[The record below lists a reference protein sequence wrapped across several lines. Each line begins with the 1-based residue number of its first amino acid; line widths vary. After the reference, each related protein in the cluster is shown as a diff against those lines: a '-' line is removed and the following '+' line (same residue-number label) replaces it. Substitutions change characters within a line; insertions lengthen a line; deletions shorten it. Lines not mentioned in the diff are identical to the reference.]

1 MLGTTQQQRTM
12 GITMTPYSVL
22 PAGLSQESFSQAID
36 AFRRLLGGQF
46 VLTDSEHL
54 IPYRKIMLP
63 LDEADHTPSAVVLP
77 DSVEQV
83 QGILRLCNDFRI
95 PIWPISTGRNFGY
108 GSAAPGERGQV
119 VLDLKRMNRI
129 LSVDRHLCT
138 ALVEPGVTYKQLQD
152 YLKEHDIPLW
162 LSFPAPGPIA
172 GPVGNT
178 LERGEGN
185 TPYGDHF
192 NNACGMEVVLANGE
206 VLRTGTSG
214 LPGSNSWQVFKYG
227 YGPYLDGLF
236 TQSNFGVV
244 TKLGLWLMPAPA
256 GHRTVLVQ
264 YDEDQ
269 LETAVDTL
277 APLRI
282 AGHIP
287 NVGVM
292 ANAAI
297 ALTSI
302 KTRNEIY
309 QGSGAVPHDLIRAE
323 AKKVGLGD
331 WNIIFTLYGNEE
343 RITADYKLVSQAFER
358 SGGRVIP
365 DIHDPMQVN
374 ELTLDAFRLYN
385 WRGGGG
391 SMWFSPICPA
401 RGRDFLE
408 QTRLARSI
416 YEEYGFDYMS
426 APALSGRALHHVM
439 PLEYD
444 RSNAEETRRAHAC
457 FEKLMDEFTKR
468 GHAIYRTGIGYMD
481 KLADSYGPVK
491 KEVNRAIKQALDPNG
506 IIAPGKSGIRL

>member
-1 MLGTTQQQRTM
+1 
-12 GITMTPYSVL
+12 MTSYSVL
-22 PAGLSQESFSQAID
+22 PAGVTQEHFALAIN
-36 AFRRLLGGQF
+36 AFRHLLGDAQ
-46 VLTDSEHL
+46 VISEPQRL
-54 IPYRKIMLP
+54 APYRKIMLP
-63 LDEADHTPSAVVLP
+63 HDENDYAASAALLP

-83 QGILRLCNDFRI
+83 QGILKICNRFKV
-95 PIWPISTGRNFGY
+95 PLWPISTGRNFGY

-129 LSVDRHLCT
+129 LEVDAQLCT

-152 YLKEHDIPLW
+152 YLKERNIPLW

-206 VLRTGTSG
+206 VLRTGTGG
-214 LPGSNSWQVFKYG
+214 LPNSNSWQIFKYG
-227 YGPYLDGLF
+227 FGPYLDGLF

-264 YDEDQ
+264 YDEAQ
-269 LETAVDTL
+269 LETAIDTL

-282 AGHIP
+282 AGLIP

-297 ALTSI
+297 ALTSA
-302 KTRNEIY
+302 KTRHDIY
-309 QGSGAVPHDLIRAE
+309 QGTGPVPQDIIRSE
-323 AKKVGLGD
+323 AKKIGLAD
-331 WNIIFTLYGNEE
+331 WNIIFTLYGSEE
-343 RITADYKLVSQAFER
+343 RIAADYKLVSQAFER
-358 SGGRVIP
+358 SGARVIP

-374 ELTLDAFRLYN
+374 ELSLDAFRLYN

-401 RGRDFLE
+401 RGRDFVE

-416 YEEYGFDYMS
+416 YEEFGFDYMS

-444 RSNAEETRRAHAC
+444 RTDAEETQRAHRC
-457 FEKLMDEFTKR
+457 FEKLMDEFAKR
-468 GHAIYRTGIGYMD
+468 GHAVYRTGIGYMD

-491 KEVNRAIKQALDPNG
+491 KEVNRAIKRALDPNG
-506 IIAPGKSGIRL
+506 ILAPGKSGIRL

>member
-1 MLGTTQQQRTM
+1 
-12 GITMTPYSVL
+12 MTSYPVL
-22 PAGLSQESFSQAID
+22 PAGLSNEAFDRSIQ
-36 AFRRLLGGQF
+36 AFRQVVGEAHVITEAGRMA
-46 VLTDSEHL
+46 
-54 IPYRKIMLP
+54 PYHKIMLP
-63 LDEADHTPSAVVLP
+63 LDEDDFAPSAVVLP

-83 QGILRLCNDFRI
+83 QGILRVCNEYKVAV
-95 PIWPISTGRNFGY
+95 WPISTGRNFGY
-108 GSAAPGERGQV
+108 GSASPGSRGQV

-129 LSVDRHLCT
+129 LDVDAHLCT

-152 YLKEHDIPLW
+152 HLKEHDIPLW
-162 LSFPAPGPIA
+162 LSFPAPGPIV
-172 GPVGNT
+172 GPMGNT

-206 VLRTGTSG
+206 VLRTGTGG
-214 LPGSNSWQVFKYG
+214 LPNSNSWQVFKYG
-227 YGPYLDGLF
+227 FGPYLDGIF

-269 LETAVDTL
+269 LEAAVDTL

-297 ALTSI
+297 ALTSA
-302 KTRNEIY
+302 KRRNEIY
-309 QGSGAVPHDLIRAE
+309 QGPGAVPQQRIREE
-323 AKKVGLGD
+323 ARNIGLAD

-343 RITADYKLVSQAFER
+343 QIAADYKLVSQAFER
-358 SGGRVIP
+358 TGGRVTP
-365 DIHDPMQVN
+365 NIHDPMQVN
-374 ELTLDAFRLYN
+374 VLSLDAFRLYN

-401 RGRDFLE
+401 RGRDFVE

-416 YEEYGFDYMS
+416 YEEFGFDYMS

-444 RSNAEETRRAHAC
+444 RGDAEETRRAHAC
-457 FEKLMDEFTKR
+457 FEKLMDEFARR
-468 GHAIYRTGIGYMD
+468 GHAVYRTGIGYMD

-491 KEVNRAIKQALDPNG
+491 KEVNRALKRALDPNG